1 MMSKKQ
7 ALEQSHAEYKMKL
20 ESELE
25 EIKSTA
31 QNVGKKALMVGAGLL
46 AIYGLVSL
54 FSSEKSEKPEHGE
67 KTKSNDD
74 TINSPKRQG
83 SKNNANYLGAV
94 VKEQA
99 LIFILGLAAQK
110 LGNFLKELEQN
121 KKEGGS

>member
-7 ALEQSHAEYKMKL
+7 ALEQSNANYKMKL
-20 ESELE
+20 EAELE

-54 FSSEKSEKPEHGE
+54 FSSEKSEKPENDE
-67 KTKSNDD
+67 KTKQDNNTVQSN
-74 TINSPKRQG
+74 KRQ
-83 SKNNANYLGAV
+83 SVKNNANYLGTV

-110 LGNFLKELEQN
+110 LGTFLKELEQN
-121 KKEGGS
+121 KKESGS

>member
-1 MMSKKQ
+1 MMSRKK
-7 ALEQSHAEYKMKL
+7 ALEESNAKYKMKL

-25 EIKSTA
+25 DIKSTA
-31 QNVGKKALMVGAGLL
+31 QNIGKKALMVGAGLL

-54 FSSEKSEKPEHGE
+54 FSSEKSEKSEHDE
-67 KTKSNDD
+67 KTKPDID
-74 TINSPKRQG
+74 IAQSPKRQG
-83 SKNNANYLGAV
+83 SKNNANYLGTV

-121 KKEGGS
+121 KKESGS

>member
-46 AIYGLVSL
+46 VIYGLVSF
-54 FSSEKSEKPEHGE
+54 FSSGKSEHEE
-67 KTKSNDD
+67 KTKSDID
-74 TINSPKRQG
+74 TAKSTKPQG
-83 SKNNANYLGAV
+83 PKNNANYLGAV

-110 LGNFLKELEQN
+110 LGTFLKELEQN

>member
-46 AIYGLVSL
+46 VIYGLVSF
-54 FSSEKSEKPEHGE
+54 FSSEKSENEEKAKSDIDTAQSTKP
-67 KTKSNDD
+67 
-74 TINSPKRQG
+74 QG
-83 SKNNANYLGAV
+83 SNNNANYLGAV

-110 LGNFLKELEQN
+110 LGTFLKELEQN